1 MTMGARK
8 RLVDRLYYG
17 MADEP
22 FWEFRSRFC
31 IGQKLRP
38 CPGCCAC
45 WGADVS
51 PADFGYDAECFGP
64 RINGHTK
71 RENFRMWKW
80 QRKLVD
86 DCDGSGVLPARK
98 SK

>member
-31 IGQKLRP
+31 IGEKLRP
-38 CPGCCAC
+38 CLGCCAC
-45 WGADVS
+45 GVNDPGNEYQIPW
-51 PADFGYDAECFGP
+51 
-64 RINGHTK
+64 
-71 RENFRMWKW
+71 
-80 QRKLVD
+80 
-86 DCDGSGVLPARK
+86 CDGSGVLPARR